1 MGADNNGGNPAM
13 TLLFKRNQ
21 KMVLMG
27 RIKFQLWAKFDLTPE
42 EKSLIDKYQADNAVV
57 SFGDPKTALRNWRI
71 ALIAGAILGILIGFI
86 YIAVIGMWGS
96 LPFTLIAMGACIYLI
111 HHQIREVIFVS
122 DIISGRHFTCD
133 SVITLIEKENLLFDT
148 AGKFVRFLEEMKNWG
163 GAAII
168 TVEPDKAPK
177 VDVVE

>member
-1 MGADNNGGNPAM
+1 M

-42 EKSLIDKYQADNAVV
+42 EQSLIDKYQADKAVV
-57 SFGDPKTALRNWRI
+57 SFGDPKTAIRNWRI
-71 ALIAGAILGILIGFI
+71 ALIGGVILGMFIGLI
-86 YIAVIGMWGS
+86 YVVVIGLEWS
-96 LPFTLIAMGACIYLI
+96 FPFTLIAIAASIYFI

-133 SVITLIEKENLLFDT
+133 SVMTLIEKENLLFDT

-177 VDVVE
+177 VDFVE

>member
-1 MGADNNGGNPAM
+1 M

-21 KMVLMG
+21 KMGLFRRV
-27 RIKFQLWAKFDLTPE
+27 KFQLWAKFDLTPE
-42 EKSLIDKYQADNAVV
+42 EQSLIDQYQADNAVV
-57 SFGDPKTALRNWRI
+57 SLGDPLTAVRNWRRAVI
-71 ALIAGAILGILIGFI
+71 GGAILGILIGFI
-86 YIAVIGMWGS
+86 YVAVVGLWGA
-96 LPFTLIAMGACIYLI
+96 LLFTLIAIGAGIYLI

-122 DIISGRHFTCD
+122 DIINGRLFTCD

-148 AGKFVRFLEEMKNWG
+148 AGKFLRFIEEMKNWG

-177 VDVVE
+177 VDIVE

>member
-1 MGADNNGGNPAM
+1 M
-13 TLLFKRNQ
+13 TLLFKRHQ
-21 KMVLMG
+21 KIVLMG

-42 EKSLIDKYQADNAVV
+42 EKSLIDKYQADKAVV
-57 SFGDPKTALRNWRI
+57 SFGDPVTAIRNWRR
-71 ALIAGAILGILIGFI
+71 ALIGGAILGIFIGFI
-86 YIAVIGMWGS
+86 YIAVIGLWGS
-96 LPFTLIAMGACIYLI
+96 LPFTLIAMGACVYLI

-122 DIISGRHFTCD
+122 DIINGRHFICD

-168 TVEPDKAPK
+168 TVEPDKTPK
-177 VDVVE
+177 VDFVE

>member
-1 MGADNNGGNPAM
+1 M

-42 EKSLIDKYQADNAVV
+42 EQSLIDKYQADKAVV
-57 SFGDPKTALRNWRI
+57 SEGDPLTARRNWRR
-71 ALIAGAILGILIGFI
+71 AIIWGTLLGILLGFI
-86 YIAVIGMWGS
+86 YLFVIGMWAS
-96 LPFTLIAMGACIYLI
+96 LPFTLIAIGACIYLI

-122 DIISGRHFTCD
+122 DIINGRFFTCD

-148 AGKFVRFLEEMKNWG
+148 AGKFLRFIEEMKNWG

-177 VDVVE
+177 IDIVE

>member
-1 MGADNNGGNPAM
+1 M

-42 EKSLIDKYQADNAVV
+42 EKSLLDKYQADNAVV

-86 YIAVIGMWGS
+86 YLAVIGMSGS

-133 SVITLIEKENLLFDT
+133 SVMTLIEKENLLFDT

-177 VDVVE
+177 VDFVE

>member
-1 MGADNNGGNPAM
+1 M

-27 RIKFQLWAKFDLTPE
+27 RIKFQLWAKFDLTPDE
-42 EKSLIDKYQADNAVV
+42 QTLIDKYQADNAVV
-57 SFGDPKTALRNWRI
+57 SFGDPVTAIRNWRR
-71 ALIAGAILGILIGFI
+71 ALIAGAILGILLGLI
-86 YIAVIGMWGS
+86 YLFVIGVRGS

-122 DIISGRHFTCD
+122 DIINGRLFTCD

-148 AGKFVRFLEEMKNWG
+148 AGKFLRFIEEMKNWG
-163 GAAII
+163 GAAMI

-177 VDVVE
+177 VDIVE